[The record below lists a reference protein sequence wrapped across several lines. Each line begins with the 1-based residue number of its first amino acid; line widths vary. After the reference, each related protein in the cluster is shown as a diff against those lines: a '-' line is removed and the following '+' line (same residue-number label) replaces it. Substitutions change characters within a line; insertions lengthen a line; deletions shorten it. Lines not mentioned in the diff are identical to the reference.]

1 MKRTTGGRPP
11 ASSASCRPL
20 PFPPPSLLR
29 KATDMADPTFTI
41 SSLIPDST
49 DDALRWRLP
58 PRAAEKFI
66 AIRDAADA
74 AAAAREQASDRRLE
88 LREEVARLRLEL
100 QAHAVPGRP
109 ESREAQGTRA
119 AIQRR
124 QQEMDRLE
132 RIADRHAAE
141 VARNRDLLRDAYA
154 LLGDVPA
161 NRIRAVEVDLKLK
174 RGETLTRISHTFCDT
189 GAIWSERVS
198 RCKSL
203 TAAGQADPFRQ
214 SDFQPPAGRLMDIG

>member
-41 SSLIPDST
+41 PSPIPDST

-58 PRAAEKFI
+58 PRAAEKFT
-66 AIRDAADA
+66 AIKDAADA

-88 LREEVARLRLEL
+88 LREEVGRLRLEL
-100 QAHAVPGRP
+100 RAHTAPGRP
-109 ESREAQGTRA
+109 DNREAQGVRA

-124 QQEMDRLE
+124 QLEMDRLE
-132 RIADRHAAE
+132 RLADQRAAV
-141 VARNRDLLRDAYA
+141 VACHRDLLVRAYQV
-154 LLGDVPA
+154 LNEVPQS
-161 NRIRAVEVDLKLK
+161 RIRAVDVEPK
-174 RGETLTRISHTFCDT
+174 
-189 GAIWSERVS
+189 
-198 RCKSL
+198 
-203 TAAGQADPFRQ
+203 
-214 SDFQPPAGRLMDIG
+214 